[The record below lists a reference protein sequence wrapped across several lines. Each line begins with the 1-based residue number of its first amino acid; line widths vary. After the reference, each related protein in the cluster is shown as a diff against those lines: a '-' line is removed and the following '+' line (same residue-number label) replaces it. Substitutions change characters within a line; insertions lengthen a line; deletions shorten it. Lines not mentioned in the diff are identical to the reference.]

1 MGLAFELF
9 CFTAECGLGSW
20 LFTKSQTAKN
30 PSHCC
35 NGSLQFEAILLTERF
50 DNNLTTLPNNNKSF
64 IGVKDYMDIPTPV
77 FDLGIILNNISTE
90 QSNAHILKQL
100 RIWQEKLL
108 NWFNTLQSNLLNSS
122 ASISSNDAELQ
133 DFILFYKEFNTDNED
148 LKLTMSR
155 LNEPFQSLLET
166 VKEAISAHNQSDY
179 KQVSA
184 LLEKIKRSN
193 LIQLERLFESAKEQ
207 ITLDYKPIIV
217 FTTNDGLNPH
227 VGLLVDKVEDN
238 IDYKKEDIKP
248 LDKLTEVGFDLD
260 PQTKNMMR
268 GLIKLSQKHSVLI
281 DPSVIFKPTQLEESE
296 SEETQAYGLF

>member
-1 MGLAFELF
+1 MELINF
-9 CFTAECGLGSW
+9 KVGCKTI
-20 LFTKSQTAKN
+20 
-30 PSHCC
+30 
-35 NGSLQFEAILLTERF
+35 SLKILDILLTERF

-90 QSNAHILKQL
+90 QSNAHVLKQL
-100 RIWQEKLL
+100 RTWQEKLL

-133 DFILFYKEFNTDNED
+133 DFVLFYKEFNTDNED

-184 LLEKIKRSN
+184 LLKKIKRSN

-217 FTTNDGLNPH
+217 FTTKDGLNPH

>member
-1 MGLAFELF
+1 MELINF
-9 CFTAECGLGSW
+9 KVGCKTI
-20 LFTKSQTAKN
+20 
-30 PSHCC
+30 
-35 NGSLQFEAILLTERF
+35 SLKILDILLTERF

-90 QSNAHILKQL
+90 QSNAHVLKQL
-100 RIWQEKLL
+100 RTWQEKLL
-108 NWFNTLQSNLLNSS
+108 NWFNTLQSTLLNSS

-133 DFILFYKEFNTDNED
+133 DFVLFYKEFNTDNED

-217 FTTNDGLNPH
+217 FTTKDGLNPH

>member
-1 MGLAFELF
+1 MELINF
-9 CFTAECGLGSW
+9 KVGCKTI
-20 LFTKSQTAKN
+20 
-30 PSHCC
+30 
-35 NGSLQFEAILLTERF
+35 SLKILDILLTERF

-90 QSNAHILKQL
+90 QSNAHVLKQL
-100 RIWQEKLL
+100 RIWQDKLL

-122 ASISSNDAELQ
+122 ASISNNDVELQ
-133 DFILFYKEFNTDNED
+133 DFVLFYKEFNTDNED

-155 LNEPFQSLLET
+155 LDEPFQSLLET
-166 VKEAISAHNQSDY
+166 TKAAIAAHNQSDH
-179 KQVSA
+179 KHASA
-184 LLEKIKRSN
+184 LLEKIKRNS

-217 FTTNDGLNPH
+217 FTTKDGLNPH

-268 GLIKLSQKHSVLI
+268 GLIKLAQKHSVLI
-281 DPSVIFKPTQLEESE
+281 DPSVIFKPAQLEESE

>member
-1 MGLAFELF
+1 MELINF
-9 CFTAECGLGSW
+9 KVGCKTI
-20 LFTKSQTAKN
+20 
-30 PSHCC
+30 
-35 NGSLQFEAILLTERF
+35 SLKILDILLTERF

-90 QSNAHILKQL
+90 QSNAHVLKQL
-100 RIWQEKLL
+100 RTWQEKLL

-122 ASISSNDAELQ
+122 ASISSNDSELQ
-133 DFILFYKEFNTDNED
+133 DFVLFYKEFNTDNED

-217 FTTNDGLNPH
+217 FTTKDGLNPH

>member
-1 MGLAFELF
+1 MELINF
-9 CFTAECGLGSW
+9 KVGCKTI
-20 LFTKSQTAKN
+20 
-30 PSHCC
+30 
-35 NGSLQFEAILLTERF
+35 SLKILDILLTERF

-90 QSNAHILKQL
+90 QSNAHVLKQL
-100 RIWQEKLL
+100 RTWQEKLL

-133 DFILFYKEFNTDNED
+133 DFVLFYKEFNTDNED

-217 FTTNDGLNPH
+217 FTTKDGLNPH

>member
-1 MGLAFELF
+1 MELINF
-9 CFTAECGLGSW
+9 KVGCKTI
-20 LFTKSQTAKN
+20 
-30 PSHCC
+30 
-35 NGSLQFEAILLTERF
+35 SLKILDILLTERF

-90 QSNAHILKQL
+90 QSNAHVLKQL
-100 RIWQEKLL
+100 RTWQEKLL

-133 DFILFYKEFNTDNED
+133 DFALFYKEFNTDNED

-217 FTTNDGLNPH
+217 FTTKDGLNPH

>member
-1 MGLAFELF
+1 MELINF
-9 CFTAECGLGSW
+9 KVGCKTI
-20 LFTKSQTAKN
+20 
-30 PSHCC
+30 
-35 NGSLQFEAILLTERF
+35 SLKILDILLTERF

-90 QSNAHILKQL
+90 QSNAHVLKQL
-100 RIWQEKLL
+100 RIWQDKLL

-122 ASISSNDAELQ
+122 ASISNNDAELQ
-133 DFILFYKEFNTDNED
+133 DFVLFYKEFNTDNED

-155 LNEPFQSLLET
+155 LDEPFQSLLET
-166 VKEAISAHNQSDY
+166 AKAAIAAHNQSDH
-179 KQVSA
+179 KHTSA
-184 LLEKIKRSN
+184 LLDKIKRNS

-217 FTTNDGLNPH
+217 FTTKDGLNPH

-281 DPSVIFKPTQLEESE
+281 DPSVIFKPAQLEESE

>member
-1 MGLAFELF
+1 MELINF
-9 CFTAECGLGSW
+9 KVGCKTI
-20 LFTKSQTAKN
+20 
-30 PSHCC
+30 
-35 NGSLQFEAILLTERF
+35 SLKILDILLTERF

-90 QSNAHILKQL
+90 QSNAHVLKQL
-100 RIWQEKLL
+100 RTWQEKLL

-133 DFILFYKEFNTDNED
+133 DFVLFYKEFNTDNED

-217 FTTNDGLNPH
+217 FTTKDGLNPH

-296 SEETQAYGLF
+296 SEKTQTYGLF

>member
-1 MGLAFELF
+1 MELINF
-9 CFTAECGLGSW
+9 KVGCKTI
-20 LFTKSQTAKN
+20 
-30 PSHCC
+30 
-35 NGSLQFEAILLTERF
+35 SLKILDILLTERF

-64 IGVKDYMDIPTPV
+64 IGVKDYIDIPTPV

-90 QSNAHILKQL
+90 QSNAHVLKQL

-133 DFILFYKEFNTDNED
+133 DFVLFYKEFNTDNED

-217 FTTNDGLNPH
+217 FTTKDGLNPH

>member
-1 MGLAFELF
+1 MELINF
-9 CFTAECGLGSW
+9 KVGCKTI
-20 LFTKSQTAKN
+20 
-30 PSHCC
+30 
-35 NGSLQFEAILLTERF
+35 SLKILDILLTERF

-90 QSNAHILKQL
+90 QSNAHVLKQL
-100 RIWQEKLL
+100 RTWQEKLL

-133 DFILFYKEFNTDNED
+133 DFVLFYKEFNTDNED

-184 LLEKIKRSN
+184 LLEIIKRSN

-217 FTTNDGLNPH
+217 FTTKDGLNPH

>member
-1 MGLAFELF
+1 MELINF
-9 CFTAECGLGSW
+9 KVGCKTI
-20 LFTKSQTAKN
+20 
-30 PSHCC
+30 
-35 NGSLQFEAILLTERF
+35 SLKILDILLTERF

-90 QSNAHILKQL
+90 QSNAHVLKQL
-100 RIWQEKLL
+100 RTWQEKLL

-122 ASISSNDAELQ
+122 VSISSNDAELQ
-133 DFILFYKEFNTDNED
+133 DFVLFYKEFNTDNED

-155 LNEPFQSLLET
+155 LNEPFQLLLET

-217 FTTNDGLNPH
+217 FTTKDGLNPH

-281 DPSVIFKPTQLEESE
+281 DPSVIFKPTQLEEFE

>member
-1 MGLAFELF
+1 MELINF
-9 CFTAECGLGSW
+9 KVGCKTI
-20 LFTKSQTAKN
+20 
-30 PSHCC
+30 
-35 NGSLQFEAILLTERF
+35 SLKILDILLTERF

-90 QSNAHILKQL
+90 QSNAHVLKQL
-100 RIWQEKLL
+100 RTWQEKLL
-108 NWFNTLQSNLLNSS
+108 NWFNTLQSNLSNSS

-133 DFILFYKEFNTDNED
+133 DFVLFYKEFNTDNED

-184 LLEKIKRSN
+184 LLEKIKRNS

-207 ITLDYKPIIV
+207 ITLD
-217 FTTNDGLNPH
+217 FL
-227 VGLLVDKVEDN
+227 
-238 IDYKKEDIKP
+238 P
-248 LDKLTEVGFDLD
+248 LRTV
-260 PQTKNMMR
+260 
-268 GLIKLSQKHSVLI
+268 
-281 DPSVIFKPTQLEESE
+281 
-296 SEETQAYGLF
+296 

>member
-1 MGLAFELF
+1 MELINF
-9 CFTAECGLGSW
+9 KVGCKTI
-20 LFTKSQTAKN
+20 
-30 PSHCC
+30 
-35 NGSLQFEAILLTERF
+35 SLKILDILLTERF

-90 QSNAHILKQL
+90 QSNAHVLKQL
-100 RIWQEKLL
+100 RTWQEKLL

-122 ASISSNDAELQ
+122 VSISSNDAELQ
-133 DFILFYKEFNTDNED
+133 DFVLFYKEFNTDNED

-217 FTTNDGLNPH
+217 FTTKDGLNPH

>member
-1 MGLAFELF
+1 MELINF
-9 CFTAECGLGSW
+9 KVGCKTI
-20 LFTKSQTAKN
+20 
-30 PSHCC
+30 
-35 NGSLQFEAILLTERF
+35 SLKILDILLTERF

-90 QSNAHILKQL
+90 QSNTHVLKQL
-100 RIWQEKLL
+100 RTWQDKLL
-108 NWFNTLQSNLLNSS
+108 NWFNTLQSNVLNSS
-122 ASISSNDAELQ
+122 ASISNNDAELQ
-133 DFILFYKEFNTDNED
+133 DFVLFYKEFNTDNED
-148 LKLTMSR
+148 LKLTISR
-155 LNEPFQSLLET
+155 LDEPFQLLLET
-166 VKEAISAHNQSDY
+166 AKAAIAAHNQSDH
-179 KQVSA
+179 KHTSA
-184 LLEKIKRSN
+184 LLDKIKRNS

-217 FTTNDGLNPH
+217 FTTKDGLNPH

-238 IDYKKEDIKP
+238 IDYKKEDIRP

-281 DPSVIFKPTQLEESE
+281 DPSVIFKPTQIEESE

>member
-1 MGLAFELF
+1 MELINF
-9 CFTAECGLGSW
+9 KVGCKTI
-20 LFTKSQTAKN
+20 
-30 PSHCC
+30 
-35 NGSLQFEAILLTERF
+35 SLKILDILLTERF

-90 QSNAHILKQL
+90 QSNTHVLKQL
-100 RIWQEKLL
+100 RIWQDKLL
-108 NWFNTLQSNLLNSS
+108 NWFNTLQSNVLNSS
-122 ASISSNDAELQ
+122 ASISNNDAELQ
-133 DFILFYKEFNTDNED
+133 DFVLFYKEFNTDNED
-148 LKLTMSR
+148 LKLTISR
-155 LNEPFQSLLET
+155 LDEPFQSLLET
-166 VKEAISAHNQSDY
+166 AKAAIAAHNQSDH

-184 LLEKIKRSN
+184 LLDKIKRNS

-217 FTTNDGLNPH
+217 FTTKDGLNPH

-238 IDYKKEDIKP
+238 IDYKKEDIRP

-281 DPSVIFKPTQLEESE
+281 DPSVIFKPTQIEESE

>member
-1 MGLAFELF
+1 MELINF
-9 CFTAECGLGSW
+9 KVGCKTI
-20 LFTKSQTAKN
+20 
-30 PSHCC
+30 
-35 NGSLQFEAILLTERF
+35 SLKILDILLTERF

-90 QSNAHILKQL
+90 QSNAHVLKQL

-217 FTTNDGLNPH
+217 FTTKDGLNPH

-238 IDYKKEDIKP
+238 IDYKKEDIRP

-281 DPSVIFKPTQLEESE
+281 DPSVIFKPTQIEESE

>member
-1 MGLAFELF
+1 MELINF
-9 CFTAECGLGSW
+9 KVGCKTI
-20 LFTKSQTAKN
+20 
-30 PSHCC
+30 
-35 NGSLQFEAILLTERF
+35 SLKILDILLTERF

-90 QSNAHILKQL
+90 QSNAHVLKQL
-100 RIWQEKLL
+100 RTWQEKLL

-122 ASISSNDAELQ
+122 ASISNNDAELQ
-133 DFILFYKEFNTDNED
+133 DFVRFYKEFNTDNED

-217 FTTNDGLNPH
+217 FTTKDGLNPH

>member
-1 MGLAFELF
+1 MELINF
-9 CFTAECGLGSW
+9 KVGCKTI
-20 LFTKSQTAKN
+20 
-30 PSHCC
+30 
-35 NGSLQFEAILLTERF
+35 SLKILDILLTERF

-90 QSNAHILKQL
+90 QSNAHVLKRL
-100 RIWQEKLL
+100 RTWQEKLL
-108 NWFNTLQSNLLNSS
+108 NWFNTLQSTLLNSS

-133 DFILFYKEFNTDNED
+133 DFVLFYKEFNTDNED

-184 LLEKIKRSN
+184 LLKKIKRSN

-217 FTTNDGLNPH
+217 FTTKDGLNPH

>member
-1 MGLAFELF
+1 MELINF
-9 CFTAECGLGSW
+9 KVGCKTI
-20 LFTKSQTAKN
+20 
-30 PSHCC
+30 
-35 NGSLQFEAILLTERF
+35 SLKILDILLTERF

-90 QSNAHILKQL
+90 QSNAHVLKQL
-100 RIWQEKLL
+100 RTWQEKLL

-133 DFILFYKEFNTDNED
+133 DFVLFYKEFNTDNED

-217 FTTNDGLNPH
+217 FTTKDGLNPH

-238 IDYKKEDIKP
+238 IDYKKEDIKS

>member
-1 MGLAFELF
+1 MELINF
-9 CFTAECGLGSW
+9 KVGCKTI
-20 LFTKSQTAKN
+20 
-30 PSHCC
+30 
-35 NGSLQFEAILLTERF
+35 SLKILDILLTERF

-90 QSNAHILKQL
+90 QSNAHVLKQL
-100 RIWQEKLL
+100 RTWQEKLL

-122 ASISSNDAELQ
+122 ASISNNDAELQ
-133 DFILFYKEFNTDNED
+133 DFVRFYKEFNTDNED

-217 FTTNDGLNPH
+217 FTTKDGLNPH

-281 DPSVIFKPTQLEESE
+281 DPSVIFKRERLANYTYVLKFQGNKLSI
-296 SEETQAYGLF
+296 SGSGWHSSSRQAQM

>member
-1 MGLAFELF
+1 MELINF
-9 CFTAECGLGSW
+9 KVGCKTI
-20 LFTKSQTAKN
+20 
-30 PSHCC
+30 
-35 NGSLQFEAILLTERF
+35 SLKILDILLTERF

-217 FTTNDGLNPH
+217 FTTKDGLNPH

-281 DPSVIFKPTQLEESE
+281 DPSVIFKPTQIEESE